1 MSSNTSNKDVGYSTR
16 SFSESGFIAGTPVH
30 TNKGLVAIDQLKAGD
45 MVLSKPESGE
55 GEQLY
60 QRVVNIIKS
69 VDKKKICSFQ
79 HITNVPSRF
88 KSDNPEMETIYLTD
102 SYPIWVHRLG
112 EGAALNMSYELG
124 YEVDP
129 NKQLG
134 WQPASDVEDMECI
147 LFDNIKT
154 ILCGTWGRHLYST
167 DIESVFWAKP
177 TGYDAG
183 LILDFR
189 NDQQVIY
196 FIGDR
201 LDDCLSPEYMY
212 SCGNYVIYGD
222 PTLHPLVHDFL
233 KMVRDTGLTHAFYGE
248 AKLTVY
254 NLEVEHYHT
263 YYVGELGLWVHDAKA
278 VLDE

>member
-1 MSSNTSNKDVGYSTR
+1 MSSDKDVEYSAH
-16 SFSESGFIAGTPVH
+16 SFLESGFIAGTPVH
-30 TNKGLVAIDQLKAGD
+30 TNKGLVAIEQLKVGD
-45 MVLSKPESGE
+45 MVLSKPESGD

-60 QRVVNIIKS
+60 KRVVNTIKS
-69 VDKKKICSFQ
+69 VDKQNIYSFK

-88 KSDNPEMETIYLTD
+88 ENGNPEMETVYLTGG
-102 SYPIWVHRLG
+102 YPVWVNRLG

-134 WQPASDVEDMECI
+134 WQSAKDTNEMEGV
-147 LFDNIKT
+147 LADNSKT
-154 ILCGTWGRHLYST
+154 ILSGTWGRHLYST

-212 SCGNYVIYGD
+212 SCGNDIIYGD
-222 PTLHPLVHDFL
+222 PKLHPLVHDFL
-233 KMVRDTGLTHAFYGE
+233 TMVRGTGLTHAFYGE

-278 VLDE
+278 LLDG